1 MYIYSIYEYDFWGND
16 NCILEFIKIIEIDIY
31 V

>member
-1 MYIYSIYEYDFWGND
+1 MYIYSIYEYDFWGNE
-16 NCILEFIKIIEIDIY
+16 NCILEFIEIIEIDVY